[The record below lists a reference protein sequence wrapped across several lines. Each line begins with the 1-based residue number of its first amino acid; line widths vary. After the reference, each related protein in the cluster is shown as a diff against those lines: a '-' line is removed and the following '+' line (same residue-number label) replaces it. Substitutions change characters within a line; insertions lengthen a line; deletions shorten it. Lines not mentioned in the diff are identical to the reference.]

1 MSYIVLFRNFLKV
14 IKKKLPQKKHPT
26 FLATSGLP
34 DEFLRLVSQSDYE
47 FFPPGKLCI
56 MYLYIAVRVQMY
68 I

>member
-14 IKKKLPQKKHPT
+14 IKKKLPQEKHPT

-34 DEFLRLVSQSDYE
+34 DEFLRLVSQNDYE
-47 FFPPGKLCI
+47 FFPPEKLCI
-56 MYLYIAVRVQMY
+56 IYLCIAVCVQMY